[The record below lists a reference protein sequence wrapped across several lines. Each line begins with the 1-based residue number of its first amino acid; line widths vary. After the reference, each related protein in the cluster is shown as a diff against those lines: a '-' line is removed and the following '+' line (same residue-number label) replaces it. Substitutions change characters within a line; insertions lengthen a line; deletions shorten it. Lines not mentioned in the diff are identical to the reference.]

1 MLNFLSIWFYLS
13 YHLIN
18 TNEKNDIKEP
28 LQKSINKATINEIT
42 DEDNNNKA
50 KENKE
55 EINPQPV
62 KEEKPKVEE
71 NPIEES
77 KPVKEEKVNKDN
89 NVKEQIHIKMDS
101 TMYQPAF
108 NIEDDG
114 ILELENK

>member
-1 MLNFLSIWFYLS
+1 MNIDI
-13 YHLIN
+13 IN
-18 TNEKNDIKEP
+18 TNKDP
-28 LQKSINKATINEIT
+28 LAESINKE
-42 DEDNNNKA
+42 

-55 EINPQPV
+55 ENSPQTLD
-62 KEEKPKVEE
+62 EEVNTK
-71 NPIEES
+71 PIEES
-77 KPVKEEKVNKDN
+77 KESKPVGEEKVNKDN